1 MSSPKGSTY
10 NSRNAPKFVIRF
22 HRAEL
27 QDKIAE
33 LAAANRR
40 SMNSE
45 INEAI
50 ERHLASAEG
59 EGAPEPVGSTAPVS
73 EEHWIPQEGQLV
85 MAPNGPGVIKDFVW
99 RNMKV
104 YAEVL
109 LLGRKT
115 PVMEPLYDL
124 KPYKQVL

>member
-1 MSSPKGSTY
+1 MPRSNNVTY
-10 NSRNAPKFVIRF
+10 NSRNAPKFVVRF

-33 LAAANRR
+33 LATVNKR

-50 ERHLASAEG
+50 EHHLARAEG
-59 EGAPEPVGSTAPVS
+59 EGAPESVVTTATVS

-85 MAPNGPGVIKDFVW
+85 MAPNGPGVIKGFVW

-115 PVMEPLYDL
+115 SVMEILGDL

>member
-1 MSSPKGSTY
+1 MSVSKSNTL
-10 NSRNAPKFVIRF
+10 NSRNAPKFVVRYRSLDIRDNM
-22 HRAEL
+22 AV
-27 QDKIAE
+27 
-33 LAAANRR
+33 LAANNKR
-40 SMNSE
+40 SLNSE
-45 INEAI
+45 INEAMAQYVA
-50 ERHLASAEG
+50 RAEG
-59 EGAPEPVGSTAPVS
+59 EGALAVQAVQN

-115 PVMEPLYDL
+115 PAMEPLDDL